1 MSKNYFT
8 EDEIH
13 DYVTTAAEEFIV
25 NFISTKIPKSAEVYF
40 SILGSRVGDS
50 ETHFNISIVTEYQVE
65 TLNCSIDVS
74 TASIIVSVD
83 GYTFNDF
90 AYVCKIGNIKHY
102 YSIDIKFDDEDTFV
116 I

>member
-1 MSKNYFT
+1 MSKKYFT
-8 EDEIH
+8 EDELH
-13 DYVTTAAEEFIV
+13 DYVTAAAEEFIV

-40 SILGSRVGDS
+40 NILGSRVGDT
-50 ETHFNISIVTEYQVE
+50 ETYFNVSIAAEHQVE

-74 TASIIVSVD
+74 TASITVSVN

-90 AYVCKIGNIKHY
+90 SYVCKIGNIKHY